1 MHLKQ
6 IAVDANLCARYN
18 LGGTMTFGDAAEIE
32 ASGKKLSRRQSRR
45 KAFELLFE
53 LAYRPG
59 LKAAAILDRTFH
71 DNDVRELY
79 LVDEDDEGYVV
90 GELDPSAERFISELV
105 YAVVEHEQQLDAELA
120 KYPHEWS
127 YDRIGTTERLLL
139 QLSLAEIVYLG
150 TSYKVVI
157 NETLDMAKQY
167 AQEEA
172 RRFINGILGA
182 VVKRLDE
189 LRAEVQNK
197 EKQE

>member
-1 MHLKQ
+1 MLLKQ
-6 IAVDANLCARYN
+6 MAVDATLHARYN
-18 LGGTMTFGDAAEIE
+18 LGGTMTFGDAAESE
-32 ASGKKLSRRQSRR
+32 ASGRNMSRRQSRR

-59 LKAAAILDRTFH
+59 LDATAILERTF
-71 DNDVRELY
+71 NDHEVRELY
-79 LVDEDDEGYVV
+79 LADEDDEGYVV
-90 GELDPSAERFISELV
+90 GELNPSAERFISELV
-105 YAVVEHEQQLDAELA
+105 YAVVEHEQQLDKELA

-139 QLSLAEIVYLG
+139 QLSLAEMVYLG

-182 VVKRLDE
+182 VVKHLDE
-189 LRAEVQNK
+189 LKAEVQSK